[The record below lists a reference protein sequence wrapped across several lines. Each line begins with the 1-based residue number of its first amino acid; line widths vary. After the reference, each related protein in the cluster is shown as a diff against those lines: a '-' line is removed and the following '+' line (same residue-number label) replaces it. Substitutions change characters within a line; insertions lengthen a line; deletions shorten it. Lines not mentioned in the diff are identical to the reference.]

1 MTGIYA
7 VFCRAHLG
15 LWHAWLGLRVQGCGC
30 TGAGVGHRGVRR
42 YMYTATHKN
51 QENEAVNH

>member
-1 MTGIYA
+1 MTGVYA

-15 LWHAWLGLRVQGCGC
+15 LAVQGWARPVHGGGC
-30 TGAGVGHRGVRR
+30 TGAGVGHRGVGR

-51 QENEAVNH
+51 QENESVNH